1 MALALPAI
9 AQDEAPS
16 GPAVWHGTAQAGG
29 LTLDIDRDALLP
41 VSDALRFTAL
51 DGKATYDTDNQTSR
65 ASLLYPGE
73 GVLQGPNLL
82 CGTFGASFPPE
93 AKPLLDL
100 CATYDYPLTVH
111 ADSSD
116 PEVQSLGSTQLGT
129 ATDPV
134 SVDAVTARAKATAEA
149 TTSDAV
155 ISNLKVLGLPVL
167 GIVSLL
173 PIEQLKIDPSIVSVE
188 GGSARTNQTIVDDE
202 LVVQA
207 TTVLT
212 GVKLVGGLIDI
223 GSIRST
229 SKITDDGNGKR
240 TSDASFEATGVTVA
254 GIPAQITEDGIVLGG
269 PGGASGPIQQQL
281 ISAIKPLLDSLGV
294 KLELLGTHEATD
306 ENGQAVASA
315 DGILLEVSLNV
326 QGLPAVPGP
335 LGDIEL
341 SGTYVGNIELGA
353 TQAAGAASVFGPDDT
368 GGATDGGTTGVDLST
383 DGGFGPTDD
392 GGLAIGPTTPSIPT
406 VTTAPPRTRIEPA
419 SSVDLFGG
427 RLELLYAAFAL
438 AVLGLCIAPRLTVPS
453 RLPGPT
459 A

>member
-1 MALALPAI
+1 
-9 AQDEAPS
+9 
-16 GPAVWHGTAQAGG
+16 V
-29 LTLDIDRDALLP
+29 
-41 VSDALRFTAL
+41 
-51 DGKATYDTDNQTSR
+51 
-65 ASLLYPGE
+65 
-73 GVLQGPNLL
+73 

-100 CATYDYPLTVH
+100 CSTYDFPLSVH
-111 ADSSD
+111 ADSST
-116 PEVQSLGSTQLGT
+116 PQVQSVGSTQLGRL
-129 ATDPV
+129 TDPV
-134 SVDAVTARAKATAEA
+134 SVDAVSARAKATADA

-155 ISNLKVLGLPVL
+155 ISDLKVLGLPVL
-167 GIVSLL
+167 GVVSLL
-173 PIEQLKIDPSIVSVE
+173 PIEQLKVDPSIVSVE
-188 GGSARTNQTIVDDE
+188 GGSARTSQRIEDGK

-223 GSIRST
+223 GSIRSS
-229 SKITDDGNGKR
+229 SKITDDGSGKR

-254 GIPAQITEDGIVLGG
+254 GVPAQITQDGLVLGG
-269 PGGASGPIQQQL
+269 PAGATGPIQQQL
-281 ISAIKPLLDSLGV
+281 ISALQPLLDGLGV

-353 TQAAGAASVFGPDDT
+353 TQAAGAASVFGPDDE
-368 GGATDGGTTGVDLST
+368 GAATDGGGTGVDLST
-383 DGGFGPTDD
+383 DGGFVPSDD
-392 GGLAIGPTTPSIPT
+392 GGLALGPTGPSTPSAT
-406 VTTAPPRTRIEPA
+406 SAPPPTRVEPA
-419 SSVDLFGG
+419 ASVDLFGG
-427 RLELLYAAFAL
+427 RLDLLYAAFAL
-438 AVLGLCIAPRLTVPS
+438 AVLGLCIAPRLAVPS

-459 A
+459 G